1 MADVQNV
8 TYGKPKV
15 GGAIHIAPLGTALP
29 TDATTALNIAFK
41 SLGYISEDG
50 LTNAN
55 SPETETVKAWGGDDV
70 LAVQT
75 GKPDTFTY
83 KLIEGLNV
91 DVLKFVYGDDNVTGT
106 LETGITVKA
115 NSLEAEERV
124 IVVDQIMKGGVLK
137 RIVIPQGKTTEIGEI
152 VYADA
157 EAVGYEIT
165 TTALPDTTGN
175 THYEYIEKP
184 TQGE

>member
-1 MADVQNV
+1 MSNVQNV

-15 GGAIHIAPLGTALP
+15 GGAIYVAPLLTALP
-29 TDATTALNIAFK
+29 TDASTALAEAFK
-41 SLGYISEDG
+41 ALGYISEDG

-55 SPETETVKAWGGDDV
+55 SPETETIKAWGGDDV

-75 GKPDTFTY
+75 GKSDTFAY

-91 DVLKFVYGDDNVTGT
+91 DVLKFVYVNDNVVGD
-106 LETGITVKA
+106 LATGITVKA
-115 NSLEAEERV
+115 NSQEGSELV
-124 IVVDQIMKGGVLK
+124 IVVEQIMKGGILK
-137 RIVIPQGKTTEIGEI
+137 RIVIPQGITTEIGEV

-165 TTALPDTTGN
+165 TTALPDSLGN
-175 THYEYIEKP
+175 THYEYI
-184 TQGE
+184 TQPE